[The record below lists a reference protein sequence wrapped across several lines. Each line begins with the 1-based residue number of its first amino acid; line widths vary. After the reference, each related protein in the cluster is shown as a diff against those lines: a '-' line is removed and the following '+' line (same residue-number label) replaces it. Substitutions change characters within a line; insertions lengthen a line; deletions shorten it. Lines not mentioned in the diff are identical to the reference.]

1 MSRASVGNAPPPK
14 KNVYMLNSN
23 FLGDSDT
30 WQFILFIAVY
40 RCKYLSV
47 YIHTSS
53 RRATASA
60 VSTGLFL
67 FWYARDS
74 LAVLIFYQGMHTTK
88 FYIVLVHKCLGL
100 LNRPICILAWGI
112 ILYHA
117 YVKYRSDPPLHQT
130 IPQLNHGFTFGVN
143 SGVYFGFTRDL
154 LFWVHCMHW
163 SARQTRLNLSM
174 ILLHVIPAHYSKIH
188 M

>member
-1 MSRASVGNAPPPK
+1 MSK
-14 KNVYMLNSN
+14 KRKKMCTCWTRISSATVKHGSLF
-23 FLGDSDT
+23 FLP
-30 WQFILFIAVY
+30 LFIAVY
-40 RCKYLSV
+40 RCRYLSV

-74 LAVLIFYQGMHTTK
+74 LAVLIFFQGMQTTK

-100 LNRPICILAWGI
+100 LNRPICILAWGM

-130 IPQLNHGFTFGVN
+130 KPQLNHGFTFGVY

-154 LFWVHCMHW
+154 LFGSTVCTEVQSRHVLIYL
-163 SARQTRLNLSM
+163 T

>member
-1 MSRASVGNAPPPK
+1 MSK
-14 KNVYMLNSN
+14 KRKKMCTCWTRISSATVKHGSLF
-23 FLGDSDT
+23 FLP
-30 WQFILFIAVY
+30 LFITVY
-40 RCKYLSV
+40 RCRYLSV

-74 LAVLIFYQGMHTTK
+74 LAVLIFFQGMQTTQ
-88 FYIVLVHKCLGL
+88 FYIVLVHRCLGL
-100 LNRPICILAWGI
+100 LNRPICILAWGM

-130 IPQLNHGFTFGVN
+130 KPQLNHGFTFGVY
-143 SGVYFGFTRDL
+143 SGFA
-154 LFWVHCMHW
+154 FWVHCMHW
-163 SARQTRLNLSM
+163 SAKQTRLNLSYH
-174 ILLHVIPAHYSKIH
+174 LTACIPAYYSKIH